1 MSGSVRPHGL
11 QPTRLLR
18 PWDSPGKN
26 TGVGCHFLLL
36 KYLYDDT
43 NNQQIYRK
51 QWIKLVSSSHSFVF
65 IVVIQL
71 LSHVRL
77 FATPLTE
84 LHHASLSFT
93 VSYRLLK
100 LMSIELVMPS
110 NHPVLYCPIFFLP
123 SIFPSTRVFS
133 SELALPIRWPKIGT
147 SASAT
152 ILPMNIQGWFLLG
165 LTGLISLLSKGLSR
179 FCS

>member
-1 MSGSVRPHGL
+1 M
-11 QPTRLLR
+11 
-18 PWDSPGKN
+18 
-26 TGVGCHFLLL
+26 

-43 NNQQIYRK
+43 NNQQVYRK

-65 IVVIQL
+65 IVIQL
-71 LSHVRL
+71 LSHVWL

-93 VSYRLLK
+93 VSYSMLK
-100 LMSIELVMPS
+100 LMSIESVMPS

-147 SASAT
+147 SASAS
-152 ILPMNIQGWFLLG
+152 ILPMNIQGRFLLG
-165 LTGLISLLSKGLSR
+165 LTGLISLLSKGLAR

>member
-1 MSGSVRPHGL
+1 M
-11 QPTRLLR
+11 
-18 PWDSPGKN
+18 
-26 TGVGCHFLLL
+26 

-43 NNQQIYRK
+43 NNQQVYRK

-65 IVVIQL
+65 IVIQL
-71 LSHVRL
+71 LSHVWL

-84 LHHASLSFT
+84 LHRASLSFT
-93 VSYRLLK
+93 VSYSLLK
-100 LMSIELVMPS
+100 LMSIESVMPS

-133 SELALPIRWPKIGT
+133 SELALPIRWPKTGT
-147 SASAT
+147 SASAS

-165 LTGLISLLSKGLSR
+165 LTGLISLLSKGLER
-179 FCS
+179 FGS